1 MDFYLFTF
9 FKKKIIRG
17 KALIYEQRSAVRE
30 KHHLPKHSPNRT
42 INTTTFPDLSF
53 VDICIMVRL
62 HFPSLTDEI
71 TILWFPHTPP
81 FPSFFWLCSGWQ
93 NLGHKMLISN
103 LTPWQQSQPS
113 QGWNKESNLTSRD
126 MNFWSVAGRLPW
138 KLTVIPLDS

>member
-9 FKKKIIRG
+9 FFFIRG
-17 KALIYEQRSAVRE
+17 KALICEQRSAVTE

-42 INTTTFPDLSF
+42 IKYHNISWPKFHRHLYRGNTAFPFFDRWNYYSLIPPTHTHTLS
-53 VDICIMVRL
+53 
-62 HFPSLTDEI
+62 
-71 TILWFPHTPP
+71 
-81 FPSFFWLCSGWQ
+81 FWLCSGWQ